1 MAISFGETIG
11 ILGMYI
17 AIMLI
22 LAIATERIVILL
34 KKWSKLGLQKVVET
48 PPEEMSSVERKKE
61 RERMERITICTIIV
75 GILVATF
82 TQVDTFELL
91 NPLWNGAGNLAW
103 PWSVDEGSKLLSYYY
118 HWVGIVLSGVGASM
132 GSRFW
137 HDCLDTLTKVKQAKS
152 EVDKAKAGIIELR
165 SVGTEDFNKMLEKLD
180 RIEEQ
185 LKSDP

>member
-34 KKWSKLGLQKVVET
+34 KKWSKLELQKEVEK
-48 PPEEMSSVERKKE
+48 PPAEMTSEERKKE

-75 GILVATF
+75 GILVAAV

-103 PWSVDEGSKLLSYYY
+103 PWSVDEGSKLLSYY

-137 HDCLDTLTKVKQAKS
+137 HDCLDTLTIVKQAKS

-180 RIEEQ
+180 GIEEQ
-185 LKSDP
+185 LKSGH